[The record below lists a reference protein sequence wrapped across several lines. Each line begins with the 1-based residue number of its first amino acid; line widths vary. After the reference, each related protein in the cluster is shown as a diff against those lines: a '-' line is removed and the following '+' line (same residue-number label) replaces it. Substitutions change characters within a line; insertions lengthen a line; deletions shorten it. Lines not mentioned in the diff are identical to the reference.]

1 MPLRTYDGLQLDRKG
16 HVAVITFNR
25 PEKLNALNIDMRIG
39 LADMARELERDVD
52 VRAVVLTGA
61 GRAFCAGADLSA
73 PVGVFKADIAEPAGG
88 WVMPLFWLEKPTIAA
103 VNGVAAGGGLSA
115 ALVCDIRIAS
125 DQARFTAVWTKR
137 GLIPDSMGSWLLPRL
152 VGISKACEL
161 SYTGRIIDAQEALRI
176 GMVSRVVPHDKLMA
190 ETMALAE
197 EISQQAPIA
206 LRLTK
211 RAFLHGA
218 VSGPSEQIFHESSS
232 VAICHGTEDYLE
244 GRQAFLEKRAP
255 VFKGK

>member
-1 MPLRTYDGLQLDRKG
+1 MTRKTYDGLLLEKKG
-16 HVAVITFNR
+16 HVAVITLNR
-25 PEKLNALNIDMRIG
+25 PEKLNALNIDMRVG
-39 LADMARELERDVD
+39 LGEFSRELEQDVD
-52 VRAVVLTGA
+52 VRVVVLTGA
-61 GRAFCAGADLSA
+61 GRAFCSGADLSA
-73 PVGVFKADIAEPAGG
+73 PPGAFKADIAEAAGA
-88 WVMPLFWLEKPTIAA
+88 WVVPLFNLEKPTIAA

-137 GLIPDSMGSWLLPRL
+137 GLIPDGLSSWLLPRL
-152 VGISKACEL
+152 VGMSHACEL
-161 SYTGRIIDAQEALRI
+161 SYTGRIINAQEAARI
-176 GMVSRVVPHDKLMA
+176 GMVSRVVPHDRLMA
-190 ETMALAE
+190 EAMALAE

-218 VSGPSEQIFHESSS
+218 VSGPSQQIFQESSS
-232 VAICHGTEDYLE
+232 VAICHSTEDFVE
-244 GRQAFLEKRAP
+244 GRQAFLEKRTP

>member
-1 MPLRTYDGLQLDRKG
+1 
-16 HVAVITFNR
+16 
-25 PEKLNALNIDMRIG
+25 
-39 LADMARELERDVD
+39 
-52 VRAVVLTGA
+52 
-61 GRAFCAGADLSA
+61 AFCAGADLSA
-73 PVGVFKADIAEPAGG
+73 PPGAFKADVAEPAGG
-88 WVMPLFWLEKPTIAA
+88 WALPFFWLEKPTIAA

-125 DQARFTAVWTKR
+125 DQARFTTVWTRR
-137 GLIPDSMGSWLLPRL
+137 GLIPDSLASWLLPRI
-152 VGISKACEL
+152 VGRSTAYEL
-161 SYTGRIIDAQEALRI
+161 SYTSRIIDAKEALRI

-218 VSGPSEQIFHESSS
+218 VSGPSQQIFQESSS
-232 VAICHGTEDYLE
+232 VAICHSTEDFVE